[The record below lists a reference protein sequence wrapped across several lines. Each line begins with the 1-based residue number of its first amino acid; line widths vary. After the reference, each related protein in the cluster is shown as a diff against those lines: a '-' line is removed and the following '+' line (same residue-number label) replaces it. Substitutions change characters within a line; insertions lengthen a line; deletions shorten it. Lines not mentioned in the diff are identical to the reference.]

1 MQNFPKKSTDFSFF
15 NPSPPF
21 FLFSFPKDRSCIGEV
36 AWPKHQGLV
45 HSLKK
50 GEGESGSG
58 GVTLCGKQTSIA
70 GAFKPFSPER
80 RNCYVQK
87 GQERL
92 TLFHFCQ
99 MTSWSLFGEEVHA
112 EHHYHK
118 PIPFLTGEGEAAGF
132 GQELPFS
139 GFAGYMVCSSHHG
152 W

>member
-1 MQNFPKKSTDFSFF
+1 M
-15 NPSPPF
+15 
-21 FLFSFPKDRSCIGEV
+21 

-139 GFAGYMVCSSHHG
+139 GFAGYVVCSSCHG